1 MISLYQDTLWCFI
14 SNLQCKLKCI
24 QNQILLIMKKV
35 LKSKR
40 TGSILLLFAI
50 LFFQSVLNLQAKKP
64 SWPREI
70 KTKEATIVIYQPQIE
85 KFSGDMLEA
94 RSAIAVTT
102 KKGDGPVFGAAWYNS
117 RVSTDIETRE
127 VLLEDLVVKSIKFP
141 EASQEEVDML
151 VNLLENEVPK
161 WEITLSLDRLLA
173 SINPDENASGGDALY
188 NLPPEVIF
196 SEEASMLI
204 SIDGDPIYR
213 EIEGLE
219 KYKYILNTPFFIA
232 TDNEKEFFL
241 YGDRIWYSSGD
252 LYGDWK
258 VTTRAPEELQQIME
272 ESEKQKKK
280 ESGSSQVQGKSQSAK
295 IYLRTHQAELLQ
307 SLGKPKYNPIEGT
320 DLLYMSN
327 TEDDII
333 MDINTQTYYIL
344 ISGRWYSSSSMTN
357 NDWTYMDSR
366 ELPEDFGLIP
376 SSSDVGSVRASVAGT
391 EEAMD
396 ATLENTIPQTAQ
408 VNRNDAKVEVEYDGE
423 ASFEAIKGTDISYAV
438 NTDKSVL
445 MIDNRYYCC
454 DDAVWFIAYGPDGPW
469 SVCVDVP
476 VEFQDIPAEYP
487 VYNVKYVHVYHY
499 TPTIVYMGYT
509 PGYIGSYAYHGVV
522 VYGTGY
528 YYQPWYRTY
537 YYPRHTT
544 YGYGVHY
551 SPYSGWGFSYGIS
564 YGWFHVS
571 YRVGPGYYHGY
582 WGPAG
587 YHAGYRYGYGRSYH
601 YGYNRGYTAGA
612 RAGYYY
618 GTKSSSSS
626 YDRSTHRSTNVYRN
640 RETGVSR
647 TGINTVTSRNNN
659 TTTVTSNNR
668 VRRSG
673 SEVSRTN
680 NVYTDNNGNVHKRT
694 NNGWERRENGEWTN
708 TGEGTNR
715 ASTNSS
721 GRASTTNRSSDPNK
735 DRGNSSN
742 SNRNNKDKV
751 NSGNRSS
758 NTGNFNR
765 SGSSPNKTTGGSTTT
780 GSSSGKQK
788 YNNLNKTYQSRST
801 GTQKTNQ
808 YKQTTSKKKTSTKA
822 PPMKTSSTS
831 RRKR

>member
-1 MISLYQDTLWCFI
+1 
-14 SNLQCKLKCI
+14 
-24 QNQILLIMKKV
+24 MKKL
-35 LKSKR
+35 LKSSR
-40 TGSILLLFAI
+40 TGSMLLLIAI
-50 LFFQSVLNLQAKKP
+50 MFFQSALNMQAEKP

-70 KTKEATIVIYQPQIE
+70 KTKDATIVLYQPQVE
-85 KFSGDMLEA
+85 NFSGDLLEA
-94 RSAIAVTT
+94 RSAVAVTV
-102 KKGDGPVFGAAWYNS
+102 KKGDAPVFGATWFNS
-117 RVSTDIETRE
+117 WVSTDMETRE

-151 VNLLENEVPK
+151 VDLLENEVPK

-173 SINPDENASGGDALY
+173 SIDPNEVATGGDAL
-188 NLPPEVIF
+188 NNSPPEVIF

-232 TDNEKEFFL
+232 TANEKEFFL

-252 LYGDWK
+252 LSGDWK

-280 ESGSSQVQGKSQSAK
+280 ESGKNEVQGKSQSAK
-295 IYLRTHQAELLQ
+295 IYLRTHPAELLQ
-307 SLGKPKYNPIEGT
+307 SLGEPKYNPIEGT

-344 ISGRWYSSSSMTN
+344 ISGRWYSSSSLTG

-366 ELPEDFGLIP
+366 DLPEDFGQIP
-376 SSSDVGSVRASVAGT
+376 TNSDVGSVLASVSGT

-396 ATLENTIPQTAQ
+396 ATLENTIPQTAE
-408 VNRNDAKVEVEYDGE
+408 VNRQDAKVEVEYDGD
-423 ASFEAIKGTDISYAV
+423 ASFEAIKGTEISYAV

-476 VEFQDIPAEYP
+476 GEFQDIPAEYP

-499 TPTIVYMGYT
+499 TPTVVYMGYT

-528 YYQPWYRTY
+528 YYRPWYRTY

-571 YRVGPGYYHGY
+571 YRVGPGYYRGY

-612 RAGYYY
+612 SAGYYY
-618 GTKSSSSS
+618 GTKSSSYSS
-626 YDRSTHRSTNVYRN
+626 SSSTRSTHRSTNVYRN
-640 RETGVSR
+640 RETGVTR
-647 TGINTVTSRNNN
+647 TGTNTSSSRN
-659 TTTVTSNNR
+659 TTTNTTTITNNNR

-680 NVYTDNNGNVHKRT
+680 NVYTDRNGNVHRRT
-694 NNGWERRENGEWTN
+694 NNGWEKRENGRWTG

-742 SNRNNKDKV
+742 SNRNTREKT

-758 NTGNFNR
+758 STGNYNR
-765 SGSSPNKTTGGSTTT
+765 SGSSPNKTTSGSKAT
-780 GSSSGKQK
+780 SSSRSKN

-822 PPMKTSSTS
+822 PPKKKSSS
-831 RRKR
+831 SGRKR

>member
-1 MISLYQDTLWCFI
+1 
-14 SNLQCKLKCI
+14 
-24 QNQILLIMKKV
+24 MKKL
-35 LKSKR
+35 LKPGR

-50 LFFQSVLNLQAKKP
+50 LFFQSALNLQAKKP

-70 KTKEATIVIYQPQIE
+70 KTQDATIVLYQPQVE
-85 KFSGDMLEA
+85 NFSGDLLEA
-94 RSAIAVTT
+94 RSAMAVTT
-102 KKGDGPVFGAAWYNS
+102 KKGDAPVFGATWFNS
-117 RVSTDIETRE
+117 RVSTDKETRE

-151 VNLLENEVPK
+151 INLLEKEVPK
-161 WEITLSLDRLLA
+161 WEITLSFDRLLA
-173 SINPDENASGGDALY
+173 SIDPDENTKGGDVLNNY
-188 NLPPEVIF
+188 PPEVIF

-204 SIDGDPIYR
+204 TIDGDPIYR

-232 TDNEKEFFL
+232 TANEKEFFL

-252 LYGDWK
+252 MSGDWK

-280 ESGSSQVQGKSQSAK
+280 ESGKNDVQGKTQSAK
-295 IYLRTHQAELLQ
+295 IFLRDHPAELLQ
-307 SLGKPKYNPIEGT
+307 SLGKPKYNPVEGT

-344 ISGRWYSSSSMTN
+344 ISGRWYTSSSLTG
-357 NDWTYMDSR
+357 NDWAYIDSR
-366 ELPEDFGLIP
+366 DLPDDFGQIP
-376 SSSDVGSVRASVAGT
+376 TNSDVGSVLASVSGT

-396 ATLENTIPQTAQ
+396 ATLENTIPQTAE
-408 VNRNDAKVEVEYDGE
+408 VNRKEAKVEVEYDGE
-423 ASFEAIKGTDISYAV
+423 ASFEAIKGTGISYAV

-476 VEFQDIPAEYP
+476 GEFQDIPAEYP

-499 TPTIVYMGYT
+499 TPTVVYMGYT

-528 YYQPWYRTY
+528 YYRPWYRTY

-571 YRVGPGYYHGY
+571 YRAGPGYYRGY

-612 RAGYYY
+612 SAGYYY
-618 GTKSSSSS
+618 GSKSSYSSSSS
-626 YDRSTHRSTNVYRN
+626 TRSTHRSTNVYRN
-640 RETGVSR
+640 RETGVTR
-647 TGINTVTSRNNN
+647 TGTNTSTSQNN
-659 TTTVTSNNR
+659 TTTITNNNR

-680 NVYTDNNGNVHKRT
+680 NVYTDRDGNAHKRT
-694 NNGWERRENGEWTN
+694 NNGWEKRENGQWAG

-721 GRASTTNRSSDPNK
+721 GRASTSNRSSDPNK

-742 SNRNNKDKV
+742 NNRNTKEKT
-751 NSGNRSS
+751 NSGNNSS
-758 NTGNFNR
+758 NTGNYNR
-765 SGSSPNKTTGGSTTT
+765 SGSSPNKTTGGSKTT
-780 GSSSGKQK
+780 GSSKSKN
-788 YNNLNKTYQSRST
+788 YNNLNKTHQSRSA

-808 YKQTTSKKKTSTKA
+808 YKQTTNKKKTTTKAPPKKTST
-822 PPMKTSSTS
+822 SSG
-831 RRKR
+831 RKR